1 MLPLYFGN
9 STNFDELKQTYKNQK
24 TNRLIYTRN
33 FDIAYFKLFIFHQ
46 KVNSGPT
53 KLTKII

>member
-24 TNRLIYTRN
+24 INRLIYTIY
-33 FDIAYFKLFIFHQ
+33 FGIAYFKLFFLN
-46 KVNSGPT
+46 K
-53 KLTKII
+53 K